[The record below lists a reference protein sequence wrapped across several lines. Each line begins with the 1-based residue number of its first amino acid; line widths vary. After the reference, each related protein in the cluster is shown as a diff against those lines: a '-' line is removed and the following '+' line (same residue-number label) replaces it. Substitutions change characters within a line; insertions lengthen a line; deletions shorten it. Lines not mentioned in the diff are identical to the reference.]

1 LECYWHKLPTLQ
13 CIYIAVGQQVLPY
26 LVQADSVVKFKM
38 TPSLDDNQPEAPVDT
53 EARLTPTSGLPLSA
67 QIAFAQ
73 VLSDSLPLAREQLQ
87 LWIKSQLHSTLEATD
102 IAEVQ
107 GMMKGK
113 VTARHEVVCNR
124 CGKQGHKQSHC
135 LEQASTNVDS
145 KASTKKVVLNKLIK
159 TTLKSLP
166 MPVPDDAMHEIELD
180 GVVVAKYCS
189 KCKRFTKGKG
199 LHSTFEH
206 RRKASPTTVCQV
218 DADEQSGATSNALM
232 AVLLRSDSD
241 SDFDSVDPE
250 VQAPTLTTVLPSID
264 VVSTPT
270 SPPFPKWQCEIPD
283 YDTPIVVRP
292 QASTTTQDLDNASAV
307 SVQYNEAP
315 TPATVLSSQG
325 SNGCIFDDA
334 RLLEVSTT
342 ALAVESAFDA
352 SPLPVW
358 CCVVPD
364 YDTPIIPH
372 KHAATNIAESFG
384 DSVGPTQV
392 VGSGPSAL
400 PLCMDH
406 PSLPLAFHLKGLR
419 GHRS

>member
-1 LECYWHKLPTLQ
+1 
-13 CIYIAVGQQVLPY
+13 
-26 LVQADSVVKFKM
+26 M

-73 VLSDSLPLAREQLQ
+73 LLSDSLPLAREQLQ
-87 LWIKSQLHSTLEATD
+87 LWIKSQLHPTLEATYN
-102 IAEVQ
+102 AEVPS
-107 GMMKGK
+107 MIKGK
-113 VTARHEVVCNR
+113 VTATAKHEVVCYR

-135 LEQASTNVDS
+135 LEQAPTSVDS

-166 MPVPDDAMHEIELD
+166 MPVPDDATHEIKLD
-180 GVVVAKYCS
+180 GMVVAKYCS

-232 AVLLRSDSD
+232 AVLTRSESS

-250 VQAPTLTTVLPSID
+250 VRTPTLTAVLPSMD
-264 VVSTPT
+264 VVST
-270 SPPFPKWQCEIPD
+270 SPPFPLWQCEIPD
-283 YDTPIVVRP
+283 YDTPIVVRT
-292 QASTTTQDLDNASAV
+292 QAHTNHDSDEASSVAV
-307 SVQYNEAP
+307 LFDDAQPSYEVSDGGSAKNDPGYEAP
-315 TPATVLSSQG
+315 TPTTMLSSQG

-342 ALAVESAFDA
+342 ALAVESALDA

-358 CCVVPD
+358 CCVVPN
-364 YDTPIIPH
+364 YDTPIVPQQPTT
-372 KHAATNIAESFG
+372 TNIVESFV

-392 VGSGPSAL
+392 NGSGPSATSIG
-400 PLCMDH
+400 MDH
-406 PSLPLAFHLKGLR
+406 PSLPPAFHLKGLR